1 MAGKTLTE
9 ELMKEKRLEVLQYL
23 VNNKER
29 NFSINE
35 IAENVDTS
43 YKTVQVFIDVLEEFG
58 FIESEKHGRTRI
70 VSVNQNSPF
79 LEVFERLGKIDSQ
92 PFREVAEDFAEEITG
107 RYPKEIESVIL
118 FGSVARGL
126 PVSGSD
132 IDILILVKDKDAVE
146 EVNDE
151 AWSLRDKY
159 LDKEGLP
166 INIITQTVEE
176 FKRNLRNEQP
186 LESRIKQEG
195 EALKGEIPDGK

>member
-1 MAGKTLTE
+1 MTGKTLTE
-9 ELMKEKRLEVLQYL
+9 ELMKEKRLEVLKYL
-23 VNNKER
+23 VNNKEKS
-29 NFSINE
+29 FSINE
-35 IAENVDTS
+35 IAENVDVS
-43 YKTVQVFIDVLEEFG
+43 YKTVQVFIDTLEEFG

-70 VSVNQNSPF
+70 VSVNQDSPF
-79 LEVFERLGKIDSQ
+79 LKVFERLGEIDSQ

-107 RYPKEIESVIL
+107 RCPEEIESVIL

-132 IDILILVKDKDAVE
+132 IDILILVKDKEAVD

-166 INIITQTVEE
+166 INIITQAVQAFNRE
-176 FKRNLRNEQP
+176 LIHQQP

-195 EALKGEIPDGK
+195 EALKGGIPDGQ

>member
-9 ELMKEKRLEVLQYL
+9 ELMNEKRLEVLQYL
-23 VNNKER
+23 VNNKEKS
-29 NFSINE
+29 FSINE
-35 IAENVDTS
+35 IAENIDAS
-43 YKTVQVFIDVLEEFG
+43 YKTVQVFIDTLEEFG

-70 VSVNQNSPF
+70 VSVNQDSPF
-79 LEVFERLGKIDSQ
+79 LGVFERLGEVDSQ
-92 PFREVAEDFAEEITG
+92 PFREVAQDFAEEINE
-107 RYPKEIESVIL
+107 RHPEEIRSVIL

-132 IDILILVKDKDAVE
+132 IDILVLVKDKEAVD

-159 LDKEGLP
+159 LDKEGLA

-186 LESRIKQEG
+186 LESRIKKEG
-195 EALKGEIPDGK
+195 EALKGEIPNGQ

>member
-1 MAGKTLTE
+1 MTGKTLTE
-9 ELMKEKRLEVLQYL
+9 ELMKEKRLEVLKYL
-23 VNNKER
+23 VNNKEKS
-29 NFSINE
+29 FSINE
-35 IAENVDTS
+35 IAENVDVS
-43 YKTVQVFIDVLEEFG
+43 YKTVQVFIDTLEEFG

-70 VSVNQNSPF
+70 VSVNQDSPF
-79 LEVFERLGKIDSQ
+79 LKVFERLGEIDSQ

-107 RYPKEIESVIL
+107 RYPEEIESVIL

-132 IDILILVKDKDAVE
+132 IDILILVKDKEAVD

-166 INIITQTVEE
+166 INIITQAVQAFNRE
-176 FKRNLRNEQP
+176 LIHQQP

-195 EALKGEIPDGK
+195 EALKGEIPDGQ

>member
-1 MAGKTLTE
+1 MTGKTLTE
-9 ELMKEKRLEVLQYL
+9 ELMKEKRLEVLKYL
-23 VNNKER
+23 VNNKEKS
-29 NFSINE
+29 FSINE
-35 IAENVDTS
+35 IAENVDVS
-43 YKTVQVFIDVLEEFG
+43 YKTVQVFIDTLEEFG

-70 VSVNQNSPF
+70 VSVNQDSPF
-79 LEVFERLGKIDSQ
+79 LKVFERLGEIDSQ

-107 RYPKEIESVIL
+107 RYPEEIESVIL

-132 IDILILVKDKDAVE
+132 IDILILVKDKEAVD

-166 INIITQTVEE
+166 INIITQAVQAFNRE
-176 FKRNLRNEQP
+176 LIHQQP

-195 EALKGEIPDGK
+195 EALKGGIPDGQ